1 MQIWLKKLRMILRGS
16 GLGYEVVAERENE
29 SFHEKKLLVMGRGG
43 GGVLDTYKSS
53 STSAWYLD
61 KDAAS
66 LAITCTY
73 CNWVGFP

>member
-1 MQIWLKKLRMILRGS
+1 MVKWL
-16 GLGYEVVAERENE
+16 ERENE
-29 SFHEKKLLVMGRGG
+29 SFHEKTLLVMGRGVG
-43 GGVLDTYKSS
+43 GLLDTYKSS